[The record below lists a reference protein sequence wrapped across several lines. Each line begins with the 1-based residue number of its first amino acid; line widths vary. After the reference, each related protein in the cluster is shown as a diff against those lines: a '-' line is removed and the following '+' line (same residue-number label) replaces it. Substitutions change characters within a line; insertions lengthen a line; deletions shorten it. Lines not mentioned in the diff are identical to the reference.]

1 MMKLLIAVDGSSHA
15 SRAIETAGRLAQEM
29 PGLQAVLIHVRET
42 TAYASE
48 VSPFNAE
55 TLEAMLRQRQDTL
68 LQASVAQARLAG
80 LGLVTA
86 EPAMGLP
93 AQEIV
98 RAATEVHADL
108 IVMGTR
114 GMSSLGG
121 LLLGSVAQ
129 RVVHLAAVPVLLAK

>member
-1 MMKLLIAVDGSSHA
+1 MMKLLIAVDGSPHA
-15 SRAIETAGRLAQEM
+15 RRAIETAGRLAQEM
-29 PGLQAVLIHVRET
+29 PSLQAVLIHVRET

-48 VSPFNAE
+48 VSPFHAE
-55 TLEAMLRQRQDTL
+55 SLESMLRQQQQTL
-68 LQASVAQARLAG
+68 LDASVAQARLVG
-80 LGLVTA
+80 LGAVTA
-86 EPAMGLP
+86 EPALGLP

-98 RAATEVHADL
+98 RAATDVRADL

-114 GMSSLGG
+114 GMNALGG

>member
-1 MMKLLIAVDGSSHA
+1 
-15 SRAIETAGRLAQEM
+15 
-29 PGLQAVLIHVRET
+29 
-42 TAYASE
+42 
-48 VSPFNAE
+48 
-55 TLEAMLRQRQDTL
+55 
-68 LQASVAQARLAG
+68 
-80 LGLVTA
+80 
-86 EPAMGLP
+86 MGLP